1 MERPKILEEFI
12 LEVKRFGVM
21 NAARASG
28 VSSATIKGWVHDK
41 INPTLA
47 TAAKVAD
54 AMGMEFLLFDKE

>member
-1 MERPKILEEFI
+1 MERPKVLEEFI

-28 VSSATIKGWVHDK
+28 VNSATIRGWIYQE

-47 TAAKVAD
+47 TAARVAD
-54 AMGMEFLLFDKE
+54 AMGLEFLLFDKE